1 MARHRRFAAQL
12 PAWLA
17 ISGILLAACAVLA
30 SSGKALPEQGAGTS
44 ERVYAPL
51 VAADGVAPPPPT
63 PTPISTPTL
72 VPGPA
77 VYFTFD
83 DGPDSTWTP
92 LVLEVLARHNAR
104 ATFFV
109 VGSYV
114 DAYPAVVAEAAT
126 RGHSV
131 GVHGYDHIA
140 LTRLSTSGIAD
151 QLTRANDAIERATGK
166 RTTCM
171 RPPYGAVNATVR
183 DVAASLGFTVW
194 MWSVDPWDWS
204 GISAETIASR
214 VVAAIQPGSVV
225 ILHDG
230 GGNRSRT
237 VAALDLILPELSRR
251 GYQFLP
257 LPC

>member
-1 MARHRRFAAQL
+1 MA
-12 PAWLA
+12 
-17 ISGILLAACAVLA
+17 GVLLAAYAALA
-30 SSGKALPEQGAGTS
+30 SPGKALPGQGAGNS
-44 ERVYAPL
+44 DRVFAPL

-63 PTPISTPTL
+63 PTPSPTPTP

-83 DGPDSTWTP
+83 DGPDPTWTP
-92 LVLEVLARHNAR
+92 LILEVLARHQAK

-114 DAYPAVVAEAAT
+114 GAFPAVVANGAIQ
-126 RGHSV
+126 GHSL
-131 GVHGYDHIA
+131 GVHGYDHVA
-140 LTRLSTSGIAD
+140 LTRLTASGIAD
-151 QLTRANDAIERATGK
+151 QLTRANDAIERAVGK

-214 VVAAIQPGSVV
+214 VVAATQPGSVV